1 MSRAGVYSVAGI
13 PDITAEWQVGLKEAR
28 REVSLEALM
37 SNILQVLGIGVAI
50 AVGVWSVQEKAQEKE
65 QEKPAATP
73 VAATTAASA
82 ATSPAASSA
91 PAPVKK
97 ENPVKSSPEVLAGAK
112 KVFGYDCAMCHGE
125 SGNGKGELVE
135 SMSLK
140 MKDWH
145 DSSVLTG
152 LSDGDIYDL
161 IVKGKDKMVGEGDR
175 LAPAKV
181 WGLVHYVRSFQK
193 KNSAT

>member
-1 MSRAGVYSVAGI
+1 
-13 PDITAEWQVGLKEAR
+13 
-28 REVSLEALM
+28 M
-37 SNILQVLGIGVAI
+37 SNLLQVLGISVAI
-50 AVGVWSVQEKAQEKE
+50 AVGVCSVQEKAQEK
-65 QEKPAATP
+65 PAETP
-73 VAATTAASA
+73 VAATTTPP
-82 ATSPAASSA
+82 ATTPAASPP

-97 ENPVKSSPEVLAGAK
+97 ENPVKSSPEVLAAAK

-125 SGNGKGELVE
+125 SGNGKGDLVE

-145 DSSVLTG
+145 DPAVLTG
-152 LSDGDIYDL
+152 LSDGEIFDL

-181 WGLVHYVRSFQK
+181 WGLVHYVRTFAK
-193 KNSAT
+193 KGST

>member
-1 MSRAGVYSVAGI
+1 
-13 PDITAEWQVGLKEAR
+13 
-28 REVSLEALM
+28 M

-50 AVGVWSVQEKAQEKE
+50 AVGVWSVQEKAQEKPAE
-65 QEKPAATP
+65 TPVAAATAAPAATP
-73 VAATTAASA
+73 
-82 ATSPAASSA
+82 AASSSS
-91 PAPVKK
+91 APVKK
-97 ENPVKSSPEVLAGAK
+97 ENPVKSSPEVLAAAK

-145 DSSVLTG
+145 DSGVLTG

-161 IVKGKDKMVGEGDR
+161 IVKGKEKMVGEGDR

-181 WGLVHYVRSFQK
+181 WGLVHYVRTFQK
-193 KNSAT
+193 KSSS

>member
-1 MSRAGVYSVAGI
+1 
-13 PDITAEWQVGLKEAR
+13 
-28 REVSLEALM
+28 M
-37 SNILQVLGIGVAI
+37 SNILQVLGFAI
-50 AVGVWSVQEKAQEKE
+50 AISMGVWSVQEKAQEK
-65 QEKPAATP
+65 PAETP
-73 VAATTAASA
+73 VAATTTPPAA
-82 ATSPAASSA
+82 SPAAASPA

-97 ENPVKSSPEVLAGAK
+97 ENPVKSSPEVLAAAK

-125 SGNGKGELVE
+125 NGNGKGDLVE

-145 DSSVLTG
+145 DPAVLTG
-152 LSDGDIYDL
+152 LSDGEIFDL

-181 WGLVHYVRSFQK
+181 WGLVHYVRTFAK
-193 KNSAT
+193 KSST

>member
-1 MSRAGVYSVAGI
+1 
-13 PDITAEWQVGLKEAR
+13 
-28 REVSLEALM
+28 M
-37 SNILQVLGIGVAI
+37 SNILQVLAIGIAMSI
-50 AVGVWSVQEKAQEKE
+50 GVWSAQEKAA
-65 QEKPAATP
+65 QEKPADATAPPPATAAATP
-73 VAATTAASA
+73 AATPASA
-82 ATSPAASSA
+82 A
-91 PAPVKK
+91 KK
-97 ENPVKSSPEVLAGAK
+97 ENPVKSSPEVLAAAK
-112 KVFGYDCAMCHGE
+112 KIFGYDCAMCHGE
-125 SGNGKGELVE
+125 GGNGKGELVE

-181 WGLVHYVRSFQK
+181 WGLVHYVRTFQK
-193 KNSAT
+193 KGSAT

>member
-1 MSRAGVYSVAGI
+1 
-13 PDITAEWQVGLKEAR
+13 
-28 REVSLEALM
+28 M

-50 AVGVWSVQEKAQEKE
+50 AAGVWSVQEKAQEK
-65 QEKPAATP
+65 PAETP
-73 VAATTAASA
+73 VAATTAAPA
-82 ATSPAASSA
+82 ATPAAASSA
-91 PAPVKK
+91 TAPVKK
-97 ENPVKSSPEVLAGAK
+97 ENPVKSSPEVLAAAK

-145 DSSVLTG
+145 DSGALTG

-161 IVKGKDKMVGEGDR
+161 IVKGKEKMVGEGDR

-181 WGLVHYVRSFQK
+181 WGLVHYVRTFQK
-193 KNSAT
+193 KSSS

>member
-1 MSRAGVYSVAGI
+1 
-13 PDITAEWQVGLKEAR
+13 
-28 REVSLEALM
+28 M
-37 SNILQVLGIGVAI
+37 SNILQVLGFASAIGI
-50 AVGVWSVQEKAQEKE
+50 GVWSVQEKAQEK
-65 QEKPAATP
+65 PAETP
-73 VAATTAASA
+73 VAATTTPP
-82 ATSPAASSA
+82 ATSPAT
-91 PAPVKK
+91 APVKK
-97 ENPVKSSPEVLAGAK
+97 DNPVKSSPEVLAAAK

-125 SGNGKGELVE
+125 SGNGKGDLVE

-145 DSSVLTG
+145 DPAALSG
-152 LSDGDIYDL
+152 ISDGDIYDL

-193 KNSAT
+193 KSST

>member
-1 MSRAGVYSVAGI
+1 
-13 PDITAEWQVGLKEAR
+13 
-28 REVSLEALM
+28 M
-37 SNILQVLGIGVAI
+37 SNILHVLGIGVAI
-50 AVGVWSVQEKAQEKE
+50 AVGVWSVQEKAQEKPAE
-65 QEKPAATP
+65 TPVAAATAAPAATP
-73 VAATTAASA
+73 A
-82 ATSPAASSA
+82 ATSSS
-91 PAPVKK
+91 APVKK
-97 ENPVKSSPEVLAGAK
+97 ENPVKSSPEVLAAAK

-145 DSSVLTG
+145 DSGVLTG

-161 IVKGKDKMVGEGDR
+161 IVKGKEKMVGEGDR

-181 WGLVHYVRSFQK
+181 WGLVHYVRTFQK
-193 KNSAT
+193 KSSS

>member
-1 MSRAGVYSVAGI
+1 
-13 PDITAEWQVGLKEAR
+13 
-28 REVSLEALM
+28 M

-50 AVGVWSVQEKAQEKE
+50 AVGVWSVQEKAQEKA
-65 QEKPAATP
+65 QEKPAETP
-73 VAATTAASA
+73 AAATTATA
-82 ATSPAASSA
+82 AAAPSAASSA
-91 PAPVKK
+91 TAPVKK
-97 ENPVKSSPEVLAGAK
+97 ENPVKSSPEVLAAAK
-112 KVFGYDCAMCHGE
+112 KIFGYDCAMCHGDN
-125 SGNGKGELVE
+125 GNGKGELVE

-145 DSSVLTG
+145 DSGVLTG

-161 IVKGKDKMVGEGDR
+161 IVKGKEKMVGEGDR

-193 KNSAT
+193 KSSAT